1 MQFIQKIFSFIL
13 SLIMSLLGLTPA
25 VEPVDAYTQLE
36 WYAIVYEEYE
46 LTYTGTD
53 ADKLTDEQLV
63 VKACEEWKVIYGKY
77 EKDAQITDVL
87 VAESL
92 VKAAKLE
99 GKSKDDSAVQVAND
113 LEIVAI
119 EVKDGKAEA
128 KVISK
133 TDADAALAKVEKIRL
148 DQLLKPV
155 NGGTV
160 ASKDQGV
167 VELSD
172 LMLVENGNGLTLQ
185 TADGA
190 VINEEDITY
199 LDYAGSVNPFV
210 QPEAAGING
219 QSILD
224 NINVDFSVAG
234 LDVHAG
240 LVDGGFDVSV
250 AGTFKGVNV
259 KKSYEVRNF
268 NVATKFEG
276 ALSVND
282 VKHSYILVDYDL
294 KDTTTVTGSKSWS
307 LDESE
312 LPEGSDSMD
321 FFGRVEGGLFEMK
334 GGSESEIEVFSV
346 DVAIPNCPA
355 ITIGITAKFV
365 ITFDGRV
372 DLVITSHELKG
383 VEIID
388 NKVRAVSVETPGST
402 SFTAQAWVEAV
413 LGLYVD
419 ISIVSIV
426 LVDVGLEVGL
436 GVHVTVHLTCGA
448 VTHNLDIPYDF
459 LLDMNWTL
467 PNGENLEGYI
477 NIKVYGIVTISVGEN
492 SDILEP
498 LGLCKTWRLVTEENG
513 TFIDETLELS
523 VIEA

>member
-36 WYAIVYEEYE
+36 WYAIVADEFD
-46 LTYTGTD
+46 LTYTPKEGE
-53 ADKLTDEQLV
+53 KLTDEQKV

-99 GKSKDDSAVQVAND
+99 GKSKDDTAVQIAND
-113 LEIVAI
+113 LGIVAV

-240 LVDGGFDVSV
+240 LVDGGFD
-250 AGTFKGVNV
+250 A
-259 KKSYEVRNF
+259 
-268 NVATKFEG
+268 
-276 ALSVND
+276 
-282 VKHSYILVDYDL
+282 
-294 KDTTTVTGSKSWS
+294 
-307 LDESE
+307 
-312 LPEGSDSMD
+312 
-321 FFGRVEGGLFEMK
+321 
-334 GGSESEIEVFSV
+334 FS
-346 DVAIPNCPA
+346 I
-355 ITIGITAKFV
+355 
-365 ITFDGRV
+365 
-372 DLVITSHELKG
+372 
-383 VEIID
+383 
-388 NKVRAVSVETPGST
+388 
-402 SFTAQAWVEAV
+402 
-413 LGLYVD
+413 
-419 ISIVSIV
+419 
-426 LVDVGLEVGL
+426 
-436 GVHVTVHLTCGA
+436 
-448 VTHNLDIPYDF
+448 
-459 LLDMNWTL
+459 
-467 PNGENLEGYI
+467 
-477 NIKVYGIVTISVGEN
+477 
-492 SDILEP
+492 
-498 LGLCKTWRLVTEENG
+498 
-513 TFIDETLELS
+513 
-523 VIEA
+523 